1 MDNGIIKQVEFVS
14 PSISNILAFE
24 ISTPGNIFT
33 DFHFNWESFGI
44 WISEA
49 GVEIK

>member
-1 MDNGIIKQVEFVS
+1 MQ
-14 PSISNILAFE
+14 
-24 ISTPGNIFT
+24 GNIFT

-49 GVEIK
+49 GVEIE